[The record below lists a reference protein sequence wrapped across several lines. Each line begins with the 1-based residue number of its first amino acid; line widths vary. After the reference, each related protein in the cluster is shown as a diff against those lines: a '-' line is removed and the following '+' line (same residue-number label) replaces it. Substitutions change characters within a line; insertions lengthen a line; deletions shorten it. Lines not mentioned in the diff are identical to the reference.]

1 MARPT
6 TKAALIAASTD
17 KYTELID
24 LLGSMTPAEIE
35 QPFSFDLSKE
45 KGAHWQRDQNIHDVL
60 IHLHEWHK
68 LLIDWVVS
76 NQKGEAK
83 PFLKEGYN
91 WRNYG
96 LMNQAF
102 RDENQDS
109 SYQEALALFQAS
121 HERVMTLLAD
131 FTTDAL
137 FTKQVY
143 LWVGGSTLGSYFI
156 SSTASHYD
164 WAIKKIKKFKQG
176 LLVDVGIQ

>member
-6 TKAALIAASTD
+6 TKAALIAASIS
-17 KYTELID
+17 KYTELFN
-24 LLGSMTPAEIE
+24 LLGSMTPEEIN

-76 NQKGEAK
+76 NQQGEAK
-83 PFLKEGYN
+83 PFLREGYN

-96 LMNQAF
+96 AMNDAF
-102 RDENQDS
+102 QEENQDS
-109 SYQEALALFQAS
+109 SYQEALTLFQAS
-121 HERVMTLLAD
+121 HERVMALLAD
-131 FTTDAL
+131 FSTDQL
-137 FTKQVY
+137 FTKKGF
-143 LWVGGSTLGSYFI
+143 LWVGGSTLGSYFV

-164 WAIKKIKKFKQG
+164 WAIKKIKKFKKALIAG
-176 LLVDVGIQ
+176 